1 MLLSKSAQ
9 TYLRNAI
16 KCNFLREEMQ
26 SEIKNLTYYHWLKFD

>member
-16 KCNFLREEMQ
+16 YENPTFAKILNRAFERN
-26 SEIKNLTYYHWLKFD
+26 KARRTT